1 MPAPALVDQLVAA
14 GLAEDFAAVASLPG
28 AGNHAQVLRFASSL
42 RGDGLKAVVEGMTD
56 AQRIAF
62 IKALAVYENTVNGL
76 GSVTP
81 LCRLIPLAPGD
92 DEATIDWV
100 VSHTRSYDYYANGA
114 RSLAEALA
122 AEAARAAG
130 RAATARQEAER
141 ERVAKD
147 KRAARAST
155 LLYNAVRRGDL
166 KAVQGLLAQGASADA
181 RTPDGEDLEAYAE
194 RHGRSEIAA
203 VLHQARNQR

>member
-62 IKALAVYENTVNGL
+62 IKALAVYEDTVNGL

-100 VSHTRSYDYYANGA
+100 LSHTRSYDYYANGA
-114 RSLAEALA
+114 RSLAEVLVAK
-122 AEAARAAG
+122 AARAAG
-130 RAATARQEAER
+130 RAATARMEAER
-141 ERVAKD
+141 EQAAKD
-147 KRAARAST
+147 KRAARATT

-166 KAVQGLLAQGASADA
+166 KAVQGLVAQGASADT
-181 RTPDGEDLEAYAE
+181 RTPEGEDLEGYAE

-203 VLHQARNQR
+203 VLRQARNQR

>member
-1 MPAPALVDQLVAA
+1 MPALALVDQLVAA
-14 GLAEDFAAVASLPG
+14 GLADDFAAVASLPG
-28 AGNHAQVLRFASSL
+28 AGNHVQVLRFASSL
-42 RGDGLKAVVEGMTD
+42 RGDDLKAVVEGMTD

-81 LCRLIPLAPGD
+81 LCRLIPLEPGD
-92 DEATIDWV
+92 DEATINWV
-100 VSHTRSYDYYANGA
+100 LSHTRSYDYYANGA
-114 RSLAEALA
+114 RSLAEVLA
-122 AEAARAAG
+122 AKAARAAG
-130 RAATARQEAER
+130 RAANVRLEAER

-147 KRAARAST
+147 KRAARASA

-181 RTPDGEDLEAYAE
+181 RTPEGEDLAGYAE

-203 VLHQARNQR
+203 VLCRARDQR

>member
-1 MPAPALVDQLVAA
+1 MQALSLVDQLVAA
-14 GLAEDFAAVASLPG
+14 GLAEDFAAVALLPG

-42 RGDGLKAVVEGMTD
+42 RGDGLKAVVGGMTD

-62 IKALAVYENTVNGL
+62 IKALAVYEDTVNGL

-100 VSHTRSYDYYANGA
+100 LSHTRSYDYYANGA
-114 RSLAEALA
+114 RSLAEVLETRAV
-122 AEAARAAG
+122 RAAG
-130 RAATARQEAER
+130 RAATARVEAER
-141 ERVAKD
+141 ERAAKE
-147 KRAARAST
+147 KRSARASS

-166 KAVQGLLAQGASADA
+166 KAVQGLLAQGASADGL
-181 RTPDGEDLEAYAE
+181 TPEGEDVGSYAE
-194 RHGRSEIAA
+194 RNGRLEIAA
-203 VLHQARNQR
+203 VLRHARNQR

>member
-1 MPAPALVDQLVAA
+1 MPVPALVDQLVAA

-42 RGDGLKAVVEGMTD
+42 RGDGLTAVVGGMTD

-62 IKALAVYENTVNGL
+62 IKALAVYEQTVNGL

-100 VSHTRSYDYYANGA
+100 LSHTRSYDYYANGA
-114 RSLAEALA
+114 RSLAEVLEAK
-122 AEAARAAG
+122 AARAAG
-130 RAATARQEAER
+130 RAATAQAEAER
-141 ERVAKD
+141 GQGARE
-147 KRAARAST
+147 KRAARATT

-166 KAVQGLLAQGASADA
+166 KAVQGLIGQGASANA
-181 RTPDGEDLEAYAE
+181 RTPEGEDLVVYAE
-194 RHGRSEIAA
+194 RMGRAEIAA
-203 VLHQARNQR
+203 LLREVWKPQ